1 MLPNTDTT
9 AKQVS
14 RKRTRWGPEVAPAQA
29 LAEVRPEPTGEGWHS
44 LPSELYEP
52 PAKGN
57 AHDAVFTAPD
67 HFASTSADYKVGA
80 EPPNAA
86 CVAAFNA
93 GRIDVLALLKRT
105 TTIIKECK
113 ADHRQALAC
122 LEALRHTRQPLTGL
136 MVRPNVFTFNSAMS
150 ACCNAGAAGE
160 AMRLFDTMLAAGIK
174 PDKTTYVTALKACR
188 ADKSAK
194 GHLYAPRLFDHLLT
208 EGPANH
214 VRTLVQDYNL
224 VMSMPLHV
232 NDILRYFDHMRRHD
246 PEACV
251 YPDNVTCST
260 VISAC
265 DKAGRIDDA
274 LRVFKHAADEGPRNL
289 APPDIGTYN
298 AALKACANAGRPV
311 EARDIFR
318 RLEQQGATQNAWPDI
333 ATFDTMMSVCP
344 QDSQRLLGMAF
355 RAGLL
360 QPTLGLDTRKNVLN
374 LREETV
380 LTSDRWPYR
389 KNNVG
394 QALAAA
400 IFVHLHEQ
408 GALNRATRV
417 VVGMGMGTQDKLPAT
432 IAQCMRDVGWE
443 PHYPAKHLHTG
454 DINFGALVGAAPGKP
469 FGED

>member
-1 MLPNTDTT
+1 MLSKPDTT
-9 AKQVS
+9 ARPASQ
-14 RKRTRWGPEVAPAQA
+14 KRTRWGPELPPAQA
-29 LAEVRPEPTGEGWHS
+29 RTETTGEGWHS
-44 LPSELYEP
+44 LPSDLSEP
-52 PAKGN
+52 PTKRN
-57 AHDAVFTAPD
+57 AQDAVFAPPD
-67 HFASTSADYKVGA
+67 PCASVAVDGEPGSQ
-80 EPPNAA
+80 PPNAA
-86 CVAAFNA
+86 CVVAFND

-122 LEALRHTRQPLTGL
+122 LEELQHTRQPLTGL

-150 ACCNAGAAGE
+150 ACCNAGAAEE
-160 AMRLFDTMLAAGIK
+160 AMRMFERILAAGIK

-188 ADKSAK
+188 ADTAGK
-194 GHLYAPRLFDHLLT
+194 GHVFAPQLFDHLLT

-232 NDILRYFDHMRRHD
+232 NDTLRYFDHLRRHG
-246 PEACV
+246 PEDGV
-251 YPDNVTCST
+251 YPDNVTYST

-274 LRVFKHAADEGPRNL
+274 LRVFEHAADKGPRNF

-298 AALKACANAGRPV
+298 AALKACANAGRPA

-318 RLEQQGATQNAWPDI
+318 RLEQQGAAQNVWPDI
-333 ATFDTMMSVCP
+333 ATFDTLMSVCP
-344 QDSQRLLGMAF
+344 QDSRQLLGMAF

-360 QPTLGLDTRKNVLN
+360 QPTLGFDTKNNVLN

-389 KNNVG
+389 KSNVG
-394 QALAAA
+394 HALAAA

-408 GALNRATRV
+408 GVLNRATRV
-417 VVGMGMGTQDKLPAT
+417 VVGMGMGTEDKLPAT
-432 IAQCMRDVGWE
+432 IAQCMRDIGWE
-443 PHYPAKHLHTG
+443 PRYPAKRLHTG
-454 DINFGALVGAAPGKP
+454 DTNFGALVGGGPGKP
-469 FGED
+469 FGEI